1 MPNTINYAEIY
12 SNQLRELY
20 GQELTCDA
28 LYHSNNDIQLNNGK
42 TIKIL
47 TLSVNGYK
55 DHTRASLGFS
65 QGNYA
70 NAYETKTLDHDR
82 SIEFVI
88 DPMDF
93 DETDT
98 VVSLANVQNRF
109 EKTQAIPELDC
120 YTYSKIY
127 TEAQRVGATIKT
139 TTLTTA
145 NILSD
150 FDDNLEFLENKG
162 VPLDRLIM
170 YCTPTYKKLLK
181 NAEGIQRTLD
191 IKQGGGIDRRV
202 HSIDDISNIVTVM
215 PDRLKTLYDFTDGC
229 VPASGAKKINYI
241 LIDPECQVSRV
252 KYSYIHLF
260 NPGSDS
266 RTSDNYLYQNRRYNG
281 TFAIDHLMKD
291 GCIIS
296 VETLT
301 QSFTGDGTTT
311 TFTVTDKPDSLIS
324 VTVDGAPVTAYT
336 YAKTTGVIT
345 FTTAPANGKAV
356 VAAY

>member
-1 MPNTINYAEIY
+1 MPNTVNYAELW
-12 SNQLRELY
+12 SNKIRELY
-20 GQELTCDA
+20 GQELTCDP
-28 LYHSNNDIQLNNGK
+28 LYHSNTDIQLNGGK
-42 TIKIL
+42 TIKIPTL
-47 TLSVNGYK
+47 TVSGYV
-55 DHTRASLGFS
+55 DHTRASLGFT

-109 EKTQAIPELDC
+109 ERTQAIPELDC
-120 YTYSKIY
+120 YTYSKLY
-127 TEAQRVGATIKT
+127 SEAARVNASIKT
-139 TTLTTA
+139 TALTA
-145 NILSD
+145 SNILAD
-150 FDDNLEFLENKG
+150 FDSNLEAFENKG
-162 VPLDRLIM
+162 VPLDRLILF
-170 YCTPTYKKLLK
+170 CIPEYKKLLK

-215 PDRLKTLYDFTDGC
+215 PDRLKTAYNFTTGC
-229 VPASGAKKINYI
+229 VAAANAKQIQYI

-260 NPGSDS
+260 APGSDS

-291 GCIIS
+291 GCIIH
-296 VETLT
+296 
-301 QSFTGDGTTT
+301 
-311 TFTVTDKPDSLIS
+311 TD
-324 VTVDGAPVTAYT
+324 A
-336 YAKTTGVIT
+336 
-345 FTTAPANGKAV
+345 
-356 VAAY
+356 

>member
-42 TIKIL
+42 TIKIP
-47 TLSVNGYK
+47 TLSVSGYK

-70 NAYETKTLDHDR
+70 NDYETKTLDHDR

-93 DETDT
+93 DETNT

-120 YTYSKIY
+120 YTYSKLY
-127 TEAQRVGATIKT
+127 SEAKRLGSTIKT
-139 TTLTTA
+139 TALTTA

-150 FDDNLEFLENKG
+150 FDDNLEIFENKG
-162 VPLDRLIM
+162 VPLDRLILF
-170 YCTPTYKKLLK
+170 CIPAYKKLLK

-229 VPASGAKKINYI
+229 KAATTAKSIQYI

-260 NPGSDS
+260 SPGSDS

-281 TFAIDHLMKD
+281 TFAIDHLFKD
-291 GCIIS
+291 GCIIHADA
-296 VETLT
+296 E
-301 QSFTGDGTTT
+301 TTT
-311 TFTVTDKPDSLIS
+311 
-324 VTVDGAPVTAYT
+324 PVQ
-336 YAKTTGVIT
+336 G
-345 FTTAPANGKAV
+345 GES
-356 VAAY
+356 

>member
-1 MPNTINYAEIY
+1 MPNTINYAEIW
-12 SNQLRELY
+12 SNKLRELY
-20 GQELTCDA
+20 GQELTCDP
-28 LYHSNNDIQLNNGK
+28 LYHSNTDIQLNGGK
-42 TIKIL
+42 TIKIPTL
-47 TLSVNGYK
+47 TVSGYV
-55 DHTRASLGFS
+55 DHTRASLGFT

-109 EKTQAIPELDC
+109 ERTQAIPELDC
-120 YTYSKIY
+120 YTYSKLFS
-127 TEAQRVGATIKT
+127 EATRVGATIKT
-139 TTLTTA
+139 GSLTTTT
-145 NILSD
+145 ILSD
-150 FDDNLEFLENKG
+150 FDSNLETFENKG
-162 VPLDRLIM
+162 VPLDRLILF
-170 YCTPTYKKLLK
+170 CTPTYKKLLK

-191 IKQGGGIDRRV
+191 IREGGGIDRRV

-215 PDRLKTLYDFTDGC
+215 PGRFKTLYDFTDGC
-229 VPASGAKKINYI
+229 AAASTAKQMNYI

-260 NPGSDS
+260 APGSDS

-291 GCIIS
+291 GCIIHR
-296 VETLT
+296 
-301 QSFTGDGTTT
+301 
-311 TFTVTDKPDSLIS
+311 DS
-324 VTVDGAPVTAYT
+324 
-336 YAKTTGVIT
+336 
-345 FTTAPANGKAV
+345 
-356 VAAY
+356 